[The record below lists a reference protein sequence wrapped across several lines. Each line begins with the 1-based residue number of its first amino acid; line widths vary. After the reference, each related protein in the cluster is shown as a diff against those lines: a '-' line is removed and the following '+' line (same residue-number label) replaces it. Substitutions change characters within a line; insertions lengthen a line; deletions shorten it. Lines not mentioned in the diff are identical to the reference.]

1 MRGRKIS
8 RLRFGCGLERRDPDP
23 GAGKWGCGGRGR
35 RGKIRSCE
43 EDTCVYTPIQIW
55 RCRGLKDSSEMSS
68 DEAWVGRQK
77 QENGTPRRAD
87 DMRKQYLTSQQK
99 VKGRKEE
106 EAKLRSLG
114 LG

>member
-1 MRGRKIS
+1 
-8 RLRFGCGLERRDPDP
+8 
-23 GAGKWGCGGRGR
+23 
-35 RGKIRSCE
+35 
-43 EDTCVYTPIQIW
+43 
-55 RCRGLKDSSEMSS
+55 MSS
-68 DEAWVGRQK
+68 DEAWIGRQK

-99 VKGRKEE
+99 AKGRKEE